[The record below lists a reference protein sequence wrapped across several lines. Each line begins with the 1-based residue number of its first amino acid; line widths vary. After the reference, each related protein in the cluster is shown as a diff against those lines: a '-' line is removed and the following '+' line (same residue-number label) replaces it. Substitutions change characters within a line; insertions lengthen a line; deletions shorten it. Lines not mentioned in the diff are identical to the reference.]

1 MNPQEPLYPV
11 RWKKL
16 MSQAIARGLR
26 RVAVMWP
33 CDAETLWALSEA
45 AGAFIQEV
53 FLVGQM
59 ETLKSMCNKLGIS
72 TAGFSFVDVSD
83 AVATV
88 PMAMELVEAGQ
99 ADLLMSGLMPPD
111 LVLRHFLD
119 ERSRLAGGA
128 MPSAVSLLDAPLFER
143 VVLVADPLIHVAPN
157 LEEKADIVRHAVH
170 VAHRVEITEPLVAL
184 LSATEVVNPKSP
196 SSLHAAELSK
206 MAQRGQISGCRV
218 DGPLALDNAVSSE
231 AAAIKGIVGG
241 VAGRADVL
249 ICSDVES
256 ANMLVRIVTWVA
268 DAVAATVVVGGR
280 CPIAMPSRSD
290 TSQSKL
296 ASLCL
301 GAALCG

>member
-1 MNPQEPLYPV
+1 MNPREPLHPV

-16 MSQAIARGLR
+16 VSQAIASGPR

-33 CDAETLWALSEA
+33 CDAETLRALSEA
-45 AGAFIQEV
+45 VGAFIREAV
-53 FLVGQM
+53 LVGRT
-59 ETLKSMCNKLGIS
+59 ETLKSMCNELDIS
-72 TAGFSFVDVSD
+72 ASGFSFVDVSD
-83 AVATV
+83 AAATV
-88 PMAMELVEAGQ
+88 PTAMELVEAGQ

-128 MPSAVSLLDAPLFER
+128 MPSAVSLLDAPYFER
-143 VVLVADPLIHVAPN
+143 IVLVADPLIHVAPD
-157 LEEKADIVRHAVH
+157 LEGKADIVRHAVH
-170 VAHRVEITEPLVAL
+170 VAHRVGITEPLVAL

-206 MAQRGQISGCRV
+206 MAQRGQIRGCRV
-218 DGPLALDNAVSSE
+218 DGPLALDNAVSPQ
-231 AAAIKGIVGG
+231 AAAIKGIVSD

-249 ICSDVES
+249 ICPDVES
-256 ANMLVRIVTWVA
+256 ANMLVRVITWVA

-280 CPIAMPSRSD
+280 YPIAVPSRSD